1 MLFLFCFLFI
11 DKHHKLDTYYAI
23 DCYIF
28 YTLYN
33 CICFKTCIAVYVVRH
48 VPIHCDLQRNSN
60 DLKLGNTGK
69 TV

>member
-1 MLFLFCFLFI
+1 MFFLFCFLFI
-11 DKHHKLDTYYAI
+11 DKHELDTYYAI

-33 CICFKTCIAVYVVRH
+33 CICFETCIAVYVVRH